1 MEIYFSPSS
10 LEKLI
15 NKDDKLRKKYGT
27 KQTDLIRRRLDE
39 LEAAANLEE
48 LTKIPWLKVHPL
60 KHNRAGQGSVNLDG
74 AWRLIFIPK
83 PNKQLPS
90 GGLVLKAATAVEL
103 QEIVDYPPKS

>member
-1 MEIYFSPSS
+1 MVNKNMEIYFSPSS

-74 AWRLIFIPK
+74 DWRFFYSET
-83 PNKQLPS
+83 KQ
-90 GGLVLKAATAVEL
+90 ATAFGRAGS
-103 QEIVDYPPKS
+103 KSSDRS